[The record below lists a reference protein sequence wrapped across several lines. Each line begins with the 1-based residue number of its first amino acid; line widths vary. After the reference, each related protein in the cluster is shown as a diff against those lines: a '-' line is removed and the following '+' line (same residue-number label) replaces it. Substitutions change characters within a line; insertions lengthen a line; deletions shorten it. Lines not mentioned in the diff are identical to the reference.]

1 MGVNMEANVRW
12 ESGLT
17 FEVDQEGH
25 RFHIDVPGP
34 DGAPTKGPR
43 PKGLLLAGLGGC
55 TGIDVVGI
63 LEKMRVPF
71 EGLEVQVS
79 ADQSE
84 DHPKVFTTI
93 RVRYLFKG
101 RDLPMDKLERAV
113 QLSQEKY
120 CGVSAMLGKTATITT
135 EIVVEG

>member
-1 MGVNMEANVRW
+1 MEATVTW
-12 ESGLT
+12 TSGMA
-17 FEVDQEGH
+17 FEAEQEGQ
-25 RFHIDVPGP
+25 RIPIDVPGP
-34 DGAPTKGPR
+34 DGTSRGVR

-55 TGIDVVGI
+55 TGMDVVSI

-71 EGLEVQVS
+71 EGLAVDVS

-84 DHPKVFTTI
+84 DHPKVFTAIHVTY
-93 RVRYLFKG
+93 RFRG
-101 RDLPMDKLERAV
+101 RDLPMDKLARAV

>member
-1 MGVNMEANVRW
+1 MEATVTW
-12 ESGLT
+12 EAGMAFT
-17 FEVDQEGH
+17 AEQEGQ
-25 RFHIDVPGP
+25 RIAIDVPGP
-34 DGAPTKGPR
+34 DGTSRGVR

-55 TGIDVVGI
+55 TGMDVVSI

-71 EGLEVQVS
+71 EGLAVDVS

-84 DHPKVFTTI
+84 DHPRVFTAI
-93 RVRYLFKG
+93 HVRYRFKG
-101 RDLPMDKLERAV
+101 RDLPMDKLARAV

-120 CGVSAMLGKTATITT
+120 CGVSAMLGKTAAITT

>member
-1 MGVNMEANVRW
+1 MEATVTW
-12 ESGLT
+12 TSGMA
-17 FEVDQEGH
+17 FEAEQEG
-25 RFHIDVPGP
+25 RRIPIDVPGP
-34 DGAPTKGPR
+34 DGTSRGVR

-55 TGIDVVGI
+55 TGMDVVSI

-71 EGLEVQVS
+71 EGLAVEVS

-84 DHPKVFTTI
+84 DHPKVFTAI
-93 RVRYLFKG
+93 RVTYRFKG
-101 RDLPMDKLERAV
+101 RDLPMDKLARAV

-120 CGVSAMLGKTATITT
+120 CGVSAMLGKTAAITT

>member
-1 MGVNMEANVRW
+1 MEATVTW
-12 ESGLT
+12 TSGMA
-17 FEVDQEGH
+17 FEAEQEGQ
-25 RFHIDVPGP
+25 RIPIDVPGP
-34 DGAPTKGPR
+34 DGTSRGVR

-55 TGIDVVGI
+55 TGMDVVSI

-71 EGLEVQVS
+71 EGLAVEVS

-84 DHPKVFTTI
+84 DHPKVFTAI
-93 RVRYLFKG
+93 RVTYRFKG
-101 RDLPMDKLERAV
+101 RDLPMDKLARAV

-120 CGVSAMLGKTATITT
+120 CGVSAMLGKTAAIST